1 MCKTRLKTAMSWNS
15 CFCYYFLLSVEMK
28 NTNRKDIQRKVPRYE
43 RVGGGVGGSVSRLGN
58 DVYLRVNANS
68 FLTVTH
74 TPTAF
79 FGDRGLRL
87 LRIGL
92 QQMTSIQNFVHKS
105 LFFLIIFLLL
115 LLFKDLILN
124 STRLH
129 ASTKELAIVKIQQID
144 TALSSQYQKLMFT
157 FIS

>member
-1 MCKTRLKTAMSWNS
+1 M
-15 CFCYYFLLSVEMK
+15 VGGG
-28 NTNRKDIQRKVPRYE
+28 
-43 RVGGGVGGSVSRLGN
+43 GGGVGGSVSRLGN
-58 DVYLRVNANS
+58 DFYSRVNANS

-79 FGDRGLRL
+79 FRRQRL
-87 LRIGL
+87 AASENWLTANDEHSKFRPQKFI
-92 QQMTSIQNFVHKS
+92 
-105 LFFLIIFLLL
+105 FLIIFLLL

>member
-1 MCKTRLKTAMSWNS
+1 M
-15 CFCYYFLLSVEMK
+15 
-28 NTNRKDIQRKVPRYE
+28 
-43 RVGGGVGGSVSRLGN
+43 GGSVSRLGN
-58 DVYLRVNANS
+58 DAYLRVNANS

-74 TPTAF
+74 PY
-79 FGDRGLRL
+79 
-87 LRIGL
+87 
-92 QQMTSIQNFVHKS
+92 S
-105 LFFLIIFLLL
+105 LFRRQRLAASENWLTANDEHSKFRPQKFIFLIIFLLL

>member
-1 MCKTRLKTAMSWNS
+1 
-15 CFCYYFLLSVEMK
+15 MK
-28 NTNRKDIQRKVPRYE
+28 WW
-43 RVGGGVGGSVSRLGN
+43 GGGVGGSVSRLGN
-58 DVYLRVNANS
+58 DAYLRVNANS

>member
-1 MCKTRLKTAMSWNS
+1 M
-15 CFCYYFLLSVEMK
+15 
-28 NTNRKDIQRKVPRYE
+28 D
-43 RVGGGVGGSVSRLGN
+43 GSVSRLGN
-58 DVYLRVNANS
+58 DLYLRVNANS

-74 TPTAF
+74 TPTTF

-105 LFFLIIFLLL
+105 LFFLIIILLLLLLL

-129 ASTKELAIVKIQQID
+129 ASTKDLAIVKIQQID

>member
-1 MCKTRLKTAMSWNS
+1 MSWNS
-15 CFCYYFLLSVEMK
+15 CFCYCFLFSVKMK
-28 NTNRKDIQRKVPRYE
+28 NTKRKDIQWKVPRYE
-43 RVGGGVGGSVSRLGN
+43 MVGGGGGVGGSVSRLGN
-58 DVYLRVNANS
+58 DFYSRVNANS

-79 FGDRGLRL
+79 SETEACGFWELAYSKWRAFK
-87 LRIGL
+87 ISS
-92 QQMTSIQNFVHKS
+92 TKVY
-105 LFFLIIFLLL
+105 FFLIIILLLLL

-129 ASTKELAIVKIQQID
+129 ASTKDLAIVKIQQID